1 MEFWQ
6 SALAGL
12 LTGAGLIVAIGAQNA
27 FVLRQ
32 GLKGSHVLLVVI
44 CCIAGDILCI
54 TAGTA
59 GMGALVAGFPT
70 LMTVIRWGGAA
81 FLLTY
86 AFQAACRAVKGGEK
100 LLLDGKIEENAWAVL
115 ASCLAFTFLNPH
127 VYLDTVV
134 LLGSLAAQ
142 QPAPWG
148 FAAGA
153 ITASVVWFLSLGYGA
168 ALLRPV
174 FARASAWRVL
184 DAVIALVMV
193 GLGVGLLW
201 E

>member
-1 MEFWQ
+1 
-6 SALAGL
+6 
-12 LTGAGLIVAIGAQNA
+12 
-27 FVLRQ
+27 
-32 GLKGSHVLLVVI
+32 
-44 CCIAGDILCI
+44 
-54 TAGTA
+54 
-59 GMGALVAGFPT
+59 MGALIAGFPT

-100 LLLDGKIEENAWAVL
+100 LLLDGKAEESAWAVL

-134 LLGSLAAQ
+134 LLGSLSAQ
-142 QPAPWG
+142 HPSPWG
-148 FAAGA
+148 FSVGA
-153 ITASVVWFLSLGYGA
+153 MTASVVWFLSLGYGA
-168 ALLRPV
+168 ALLRPI

-184 DAVIALVMV
+184 DALIALVMA
-193 GLGVGLLW
+193 GLGLGLLW